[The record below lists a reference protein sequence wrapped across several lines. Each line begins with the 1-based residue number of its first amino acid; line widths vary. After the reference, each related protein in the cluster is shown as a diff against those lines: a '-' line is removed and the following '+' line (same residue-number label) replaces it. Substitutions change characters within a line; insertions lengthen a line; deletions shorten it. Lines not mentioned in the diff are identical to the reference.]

1 MYFKCVQS
9 DFWQKENAV
18 LREKKKKK
26 KKTTTTRTTRTCTR
40 KRTNTRRR
48 KGKLEG
54 RKGKKVTHSMGSWL
68 CAKQPEESYVE
79 FHNTLNLSLIHI

>member
-9 DFWQKENAV
+9 DLWQKENAV

-26 KKTTTTRTTRTCTR
+26 KKKKTTTKRTTRTCTR
-40 KRTNTRRR
+40 KRTNTTRR

-54 RKGKKVTHSMGSWL
+54 RKGKKVTHSMGS
-68 CAKQPEESYVE
+68 
-79 FHNTLNLSLIHI
+79 